1 MIVEQIIFTF
11 ISFAIFVLMFFR
23 MIKNNDT
30 TYVVILVLE
39 AIGISL
45 NFLEV
50 LFDIKLNIIFVI
62 IKYILAILLPI
73 LIIILEKKGIS
84 LLEMLNIQKA
94 KIAMNLGDNKK
105 AKQALLKILDKNSNS
120 YKAHL
125 MLAQVYENE
134 GGMRKAIDEYVQA
147 IDLNKKD
154 YDSYYKVAKLLNG
167 LDKKEEASQMLYN
180 LLNKKPEM
188 TEASMLLGEIL
199 IENEMYKEAVNIYQ
213 DALRFD
219 QVNYDLYYNLG
230 IAYTM
235 LNDFQN
241 AKTCYEKAAMIN
253 SLLHNAKYSLA
264 EIALLDKDLEE
275 AEKRFLEI
283 LDDEELSADGYYEL
297 AKIYLIKGDKE
308 TAIKYINT
316 AIDSNSKK
324 IVEKVKKDP
333 IFIPIMAKIS
343 IPFNLEEPN
352 FENKENRLKEKE
364 IKVKEHLEE
373 MSELT
378 RNLSYNDIKLL
389 KKNDLRTEEKSL
401 NREENNI
408 AIENEK
414 DKKHRERNG

>member
-1 MIVEQIIFTF
+1 MLVEQIIFTF
-11 ISFAIFVLMFFR
+11 ISFAIFVFMFFR
-23 MIKNNDT
+23 MIKDNDT
-30 TYVVILVLE
+30 TYVAILVLE
-39 AIGISL
+39 AFGIAL
-45 NFLEV
+45 NFVEV
-50 LFDIKLNIIFVI
+50 LFDIKLNMLFLI
-62 IKYILAILLPI
+62 IKYVLAILLPI
-73 LIIILEKKGIS
+73 LIIILEKKGMS
-84 LLEMLNIQKA
+84 LLEIWNLQKA
-94 KIAMNLGDNKK
+94 KMAIFLGDNKK

-154 YDSYYKVAKLLNG
+154 YASYYKVAKLLNG

-180 LLNKKPEM
+180 LLSKKPEM
-188 TEASMLLGEIL
+188 LDASILLGEIL
-199 IENEMYKEAVNIYQ
+199 IENEMYKEAVNVYQ
-213 DALRFD
+213 DALKYD

-241 AKTCYEKAAMIN
+241 AKTCYEKAAEIN
-253 SLLHNAKYSLA
+253 SLIYNAKYSLA
-264 EIALLDKDLEE
+264 EIALIYKDLEE
-275 AEKRFLEI
+275 AERRFLEAI
-283 LDDEELSADGYYEL
+283 EDEELSADGYYEL

-324 IVEKVKKDP
+324 IVPKVKKDP

-352 FENKENRLKEKE
+352 LEEVEKRLEEKE
-364 IKVKEHLEE
+364 VKAKEHLEE

-378 RNLSYNDIKLL
+378 RNLSYNDINLL
-389 KKNDLRTEEKSL
+389 KRNSTQEGKIKKQEEL
-401 NREENNI
+401 NKD
-408 AIENEK
+408 EK
-414 DKKHRERNG
+414 ERG

>member
-1 MIVEQIIFTF
+1 MLVEQIIFTF

-30 TYVVILVLE
+30 TYVAVLVLE
-39 AIGISL
+39 VFGIAL

-50 LFDIKLNIIFVI
+50 LFDIKLNMLFLIL
-62 IKYILAILLPI
+62 KYILAILIPI
-73 LIIILEKKGIS
+73 FIIILEKKGIM
-84 LLEMLNIQKA
+84 LLEIWNLQKA
-94 KIAMNLGDNKK
+94 KMSIFLGNDKE
-105 AKQALLKILDKNSNS
+105 AKQALLKVLDRNQNS

-154 YDSYYKVAKLLNG
+154 YESYYKVAKLLNG
-167 LDKKEEASQMLYN
+167 LDKKEEASQMLFN
-180 LLNKKPEM
+180 LLNKKPEI
-188 TEASMLLGEIL
+188 TKASMLLGEIL
-199 IENEMYKEAVNIYQ
+199 IDAKMYKEAVNVYQ
-213 DALRFD
+213 EALRFD

-241 AKTCYEKAAMIN
+241 AKTCYEKAAELN
-253 SLLHNAKYSLA
+253 SLLYNAKYSLA
-264 EIALLDKDLEE
+264 EIALIYKDLEE
-275 AEKRFLEI
+275 AEKRFLEVI
-283 LDDEELSADGYYEL
+283 EDEELSADAYYEL
-297 AKIYLIKGDKE
+297 SKIYLIKGDKE
-308 TAIKYINT
+308 IAIKYINT
-316 AIDSNSKK
+316 AIDANSKK

-343 IPFNLEEPN
+343 IPFNLEEP
-352 FENKENRLKEKE
+352 EIEDEKKKLKEKE
-364 IKVKEHLEE
+364 REAKEHLEE

-389 KKNDLRTEEKSL
+389 KKNGADKKETSKEEK
-401 NREENNI
+401 ENG
-408 AIENEK
+408 
-414 DKKHRERNG
+414 RERAE

>member
-1 MIVEQIIFTF
+1 MLVEQIIFTF

-39 AIGISL
+39 AMGISL

-50 LFDIKLNIIFVI
+50 LFDIKLNMIFVI

-73 LIIILEKKGIS
+73 VIIILEKKGIS
-84 LLEMLNIQKA
+84 LLEIVNTQKA

-154 YDSYYKVAKLLNG
+154 YDSYYKVAKLLDG
-167 LDKKEEASQMLYN
+167 LDKKEEASEMLYS

-188 TEASMLLGEIL
+188 TDASILLGEIL
-199 IENEMYKEAVNIYQ
+199 IENEMYKEAVNVYQ

-219 QVNYDLYYNLG
+219 LVNYDLYYNLG

-241 AKTCYEKAAMIN
+241 AKTCYEKAAAIN

-264 EIALLDKDLEE
+264 EIALIYKDLEE
-275 AEKRFLEI
+275 AERRFLETI
-283 LDDEELSADGYYEL
+283 EDEELSADAYYEL
-297 AKIYLIKGDKE
+297 AKIYLIKGDKD
-308 TAIKYINT
+308 TAIRYINT
-316 AIDSNSKK
+316 AIDANSKK

-343 IPFNLEEPN
+343 IPFNLEEPEKE
-352 FENKENRLKEKE
+352 ENANTLKEKE
-364 IKVKEHLEE
+364 IKAKEHLEE

-378 RNLSYNDIKLL
+378 RNLSYNDINLL
-389 KKNDLRTEEKSL
+389 KKNVKKKDD
-401 NREENNI
+401 NNVEM
-408 AIENEK
+408 ENEK
-414 DKKHRERNG
+414 DKEQREK